1 MVFTEPHV
9 GCVNWCEVRKLVR
22 WWCFLQHLLSHRFCS
37 ILHCIH
43 QSGALPDRVE
53 SPHHAARG
61 CSVKVPTMQQGVVL

>member
-9 GCVNWCEVRKLVR
+9 GCANWCEVRKLVR

-43 QSGALPDRVE
+43 QSGALPDVLGF
-53 SPHHAARG
+53 SSFAV
-61 CSVKVPTMQQGVVL
+61 SYVPLGPLS